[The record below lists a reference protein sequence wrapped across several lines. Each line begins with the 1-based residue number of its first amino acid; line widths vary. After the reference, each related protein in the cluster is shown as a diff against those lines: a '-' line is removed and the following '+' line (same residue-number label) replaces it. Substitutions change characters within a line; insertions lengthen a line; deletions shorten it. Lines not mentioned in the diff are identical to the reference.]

1 MTVAEYLQR
10 WLEGKEPE
18 LERSTAELYRG
29 ELARHLVPW
38 FTSRGI
44 ELEAL
49 RPLDVRDYVTAMRR
63 EGRLDGRG
71 GLSAVTVRKQLNILK
86 QALRDAVLYELL
98 PRSPADPIKVPRG
111 SYVTRTVRFI
121 DVGEAR
127 AILAAL
133 EGHRLYPLV
142 YLALIY
148 GLRRSEVL
156 GLRWDAVDF
165 ARRELRIRHTVVKNL
180 TIEAKDRTKTES
192 SRRTFPLLPEIEE
205 LLRGIP
211 RRSEYLFTWADGRL
225 FRPDDVTRGFQ
236 RALAAQGLPRM
247 RFHDLRHATASILF
261 DRGWSI
267 ADVQHW
273 LGHADIETTMNVYVA
288 YTQRRKLRLG
298 GELAGL
304 FAQTRLAADVDG
316 DHSAPIG
323 SDRVE
328 GNSQNPAEIKRKG
341 NG

>member
-1 MTVAEYLQR
+1 MTVAEYLRQ

-29 ELARHLVPW
+29 EIDRHLAPW

-44 ELEAL
+44 ELDAL
-49 RPLDVRDYVTAMRR
+49 RPLDVRAFVTEMRR
-63 EGRLDGRG
+63 EGRSDHRG

-86 QALRDAVLYELL
+86 QALRDAVLYELI
-98 PRSPADPIKVPRG
+98 PRSPAESVRIPRG
-111 SYVTRTVRFI
+111 SYVAQTVRFI
-121 DVGEAR
+121 DVDEAK

-142 YLALIY
+142 YLTLIY
-148 GLRRSEVL
+148 GLRRSEAL

-165 ARRELRIRHTVVKNL
+165 ARGELRIRHTVVKNL

-192 SRRTFPLLPEIEE
+192 SRRTFPLLPEVAQI
-205 LLRGIP
+205 LTALP
-211 RRSEYLFTWADGRL
+211 RRGEYLFTWQDGRL
-225 FRPDDVTRGFQ
+225 YRPDDVTRSFQ
-236 RALAAQGLPRM
+236 RALAARGLPRM

-273 LGHADIETTMNVYVA
+273 LGHSDIETTMNVYVA

-298 GELAGL
+298 GELAGI
-304 FAQTRLAADVDG
+304 FGSPAGVAAA
-316 DHSAPIG
+316 SA
-323 SDRVE
+323 SDQSAEGLNQAEE
-328 GNSQNPAEIKRKG
+328 GNDENPP
-341 NG
+341 